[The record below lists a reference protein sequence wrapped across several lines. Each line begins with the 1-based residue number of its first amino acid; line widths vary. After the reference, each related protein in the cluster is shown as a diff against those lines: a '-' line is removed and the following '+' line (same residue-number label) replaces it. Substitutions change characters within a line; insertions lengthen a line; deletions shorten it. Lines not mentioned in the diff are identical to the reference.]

1 MLRIKH
7 WLFIIGI
14 SFMVNFYLYPCSF
27 NFQHLHLVLICS
39 CCRLDVCIPPRFIC
53 WISNA
58 SVMVLGGEGFERWI
72 GHEGRVLMN
81 GIINSSLIIEAQE
94 SSLSPFAI
102 WVYNE
107 TVILQPRRGLS
118 PEPDHSGTLL
128 WDLYSRTVRNKFLQ
142 FVSYPVK
149 GILF

>member
-1 MLRIKH
+1 
-7 WLFIIGI
+7 
-14 SFMVNFYLYPCSF
+14 
-27 NFQHLHLVLICS
+27 
-39 CCRLDVCIPPRFIC
+39 
-53 WISNA
+53 
-58 SVMVLGGEGFERWI
+58 MVLGGEGFERWI

-94 SSLSPFAI
+94 SSLAPFAI